1 MLKGS
6 NKYDDIINLPHHVS
20 KIHPCMSVYAR
31 SAQFAPFAALK
42 GYDDEIK
49 ETGRFTNKKIVIDEE
64 QKFNLNIKLNIIK
77 RNILNNPKIIFTYFI
92 PDERKDGGKYVK
104 VKSFVKK
111 IDEYKKIIVL
121 EDNTKINI
129 YDIVNIEG
137 DIFNILDN

>member
-1 MLKGS
+1 MLKRS
-6 NKYDDIINLPHHVS
+6 DKYNDIINLPHHIS
-20 KIHPCMSVYAR
+20 KTHPSMSVYAR

-49 ETGRFTNKKIVIDEE
+49 ETGRFTNKRIDIDEE
-64 QKFNLNIKLNIIK
+64 LKNELNIKL
-77 RNILNNPKIIFTYFI
+77 KIITKNIFDRPKLTFIYFI
-92 PDERKDGGKYVK
+92 PDKRKDGGKYVK
-104 VKSFVKK
+104 VKGSVKK

-137 DIFNILDN
+137 DIFNILNC

>member
-1 MLKGS
+1 MLKRS
-6 NKYDDIINLPHHVS
+6 NKYNDIINLPHHVS
-20 KIHPCMSVYAR
+20 NTHPSMSVYAR

-49 ETGRFTNKKIVIDEE
+49 ETGRFTNKRIDIDEE
-64 QKFNLNIKLNIIK
+64 LKNELNIKL
-77 RNILNNPKIIFTYFI
+77 KIITKNIFDRPKLTFIYFI
-92 PDERKDGGKYVK
+92 PDKRKDGGKYVK
-104 VKSFVKK
+104 VKGSVKK

>member
-1 MLKGS
+1 MLKRS
-6 NKYDDIINLPHHVS
+6 NKYNDIINLPHHVS
-20 KIHPCMSVYAR
+20 NTHPSMSVYAR

-49 ETGRFTNKKIVIDEE
+49 ETGRFTNKRIDIDEE
-64 QKFNLNIKLNIIK
+64 LKNELNIKL
-77 RNILNNPKIIFTYFI
+77 KIITKNIFDRPKLTFIYFI
-92 PDERKDGGKYVK
+92 PDKRKDGGKYVK
-104 VKSFVKK
+104 VKGSVKK

-137 DIFNILDN
+137 NIFNILDN